1 MIYKY
6 TIEGIERPYVPERDL
21 FRLLKY
27 GTYDLLDLD
36 AMTPEEVPYD
46 ELTEEEQDLVYYWY
60 VDIAGETE
68 E

>member
-1 MIYKY
+1 MTYKY
-6 TIEGIERPYVPERDL
+6 TIEGIERPFIPERDL
-21 FRLLKY
+21 FRLIKY

-36 AMTPEEVPYD
+36 AMMPEEVPHD